1 MADAPAPAPAVDDV
15 AARAAKRQRL
25 ATTELQEWK
34 PPAVTHTWTLEDLT
48 VASFTD
54 AALGIEWLGPEFVA
68 CGLRWRL
75 FVQPKKLRAAD
86 NEVVLVLFLRLLDRT
101 SAPVNLAEATLRI
114 RGLGEHKL
122 SKAFSLITEHGSPT
136 VVAACGYS
144 VSHSKFVSKSV
155 AALQGGRMV
164 FTAVLRGRSYAQ
176 VSVASPSAPPLA
188 NLIAASLPAPGA
200 ELDDSVDVV
209 FKAADGERFGAHSFI
224 LALRSSTLRA
234 SIRGPLAAGA
244 RRRVTAA
251 SASLPRE
258 LDVPEGISAVTFRR
272 VLSFMYHDVLPAA
285 ADAPLSTSD
294 LHALLHAADYL
305 DVPRLRQLCA
315 AELHTR
321 LAPDNA
327 VATLKL
333 AHALSCGSLLDAAL
347 RFIAAN
353 APAVM
358 RAPGWAEL
366 AHEVSLMQ
374 AVLSTMATGEP
385 PVMIAE
391 PLQGQGAEAAGAE
404 DSGSQ

>member
-1 MADAPAPAPAVDDV
+1 MADAPAPAPAVDDE

-25 ATTELQEWK
+25 ATTEEPARE
-34 PPAVTHTWTLEDLT
+34 PPTVTHTWTLEDLT

-176 VSVASPSAPPLA
+176 VSVASPSAPSLA

-209 FKAADGERFGAHSFI
+209 FKAADGELIGAHSYI
-224 LALRSSTLRA
+224 LALQSSTLRA
-234 SIRGPLAAGA
+234 SLRGPLAAAGA
-244 RRRVTAA
+244 HRAA
-251 SASLPRE
+251 STSRPRE
-258 LDVPEGISAVTFRR
+258 LDVPEGISAATFRR
-272 VLSFMYHDVLPAA
+272 VLQFMYHDVLPAA
-285 ADAPLSTSD
+285 ADAPLSTAD
-294 LHALLHAADYL
+294 LQALLHAADYL
-305 DVPRLRQLCA
+305 DVARLRQLCA

-327 VATLKL
+327 VETLKL
-333 AHALSCGSLLDAAL
+333 AHAVSCAPLLDAAL
-347 RFIAAN
+347 RYIAAN

-366 AHEVSLMQ
+366 AHEVELMQ

-385 PVMIAE
+385 PVKIAV
-391 PLQGQGAEAAGAE
+391 PLQGQGAEAAADEVVGAK
-404 DSGSQ
+404 